1 MVRIG
6 GVAVVLILALA
17 GGGAALA
24 ETAVGRVAP
33 ALRATELNG
42 RPFDLARER
51 GKVVIVNFWATW
63 CAPCRAEMPALDAF
77 NRAFRGRGLVM
88 IGISVDRW
96 ADRDKVAAAMKA
108 LDYPSAMLNQVSANG
123 FGVPD
128 AIPVTYVI
136 DRAGVLRAIL
146 RPDRIA
152 VTPRS
157 LAETVLPLLHRKPP
171 PPVAAPHAIEA
182 AATGTGEATR
192 S

>member
-6 GVAVVLILALA
+6 GVAFVLMLALA

-24 ETAVGRVAP
+24 ETAVGQIAP
-33 ALRATELNG
+33 ALQATELNG

-77 NRAFRGRGLVM
+77 ERAFRDRGLVM
-88 IGISVDRW
+88 VGISVDRGSNR
-96 ADRDKVAAAMKA
+96 DRVMTATKA
-108 LDYPSAMLNQVSANG
+108 LSYPSAMLNAVTANG

-146 RPDRIA
+146 RPDRVA
-152 VTPRS
+152 VTPQS
-157 LAETVLPLLHRKPP
+157 LAETVLPLLRRKP
-171 PPVAAPHAIEA
+171 PPVAAPMPFKRRRPAPK
-182 AATGTGEATR
+182 
-192 S
+192 